1 MMLSKSHLKGMTNK
15 HVGTEPNADA
25 NVAHQREMIEHLLH
39 LAIDIIKFLLDLADT
54 PVQRAAPLWDTR
66 SPLAEVL
73 RPLLDLARSR
83 GRCRSWRVF
92 HH

>member
-39 LAIDIIKFLLDLADT
+39 LAIDIIKFLLDLTDT
-54 PVQRAAPLWDTR
+54 LVQRAAPLWDTR
-66 SPLAEVL
+66 ILQAEVL
-73 RPLLDLARSR
+73 PPPLVLEHSR

-92 HH
+92 QH